1 MPKFRT
7 VKFSF
12 DGAVKNEL
20 NFSTAVHVNTKG
32 LFTTTLPAGVVVFLS
47 ANGVKTGFNRG
58 GEKGFFSAKTFDEL
72 VEQINTLKTQY
83 GNDKRI
89 IEQFDNPDVHRD
101 VANRLL
107 TDKTI
112 AKLMEVNK
120 RDDKT
125 K

>member
-1 MPKFRT
+1 MPRKSRRLLGET
-7 VKFSF
+7 VCHHMVQGINKEEIFKTE
-12 DGAVKNEL
+12 DNKEKYIEL
-20 NFSTAVHVNTKG
+20 LKKYYKEFKIDIS
-32 LFTTTLPAGVVVFLS
+32 
-47 ANGVKTGFNRG
+47 R
-58 GEKGFFSAKTFDEL
+58 DEL